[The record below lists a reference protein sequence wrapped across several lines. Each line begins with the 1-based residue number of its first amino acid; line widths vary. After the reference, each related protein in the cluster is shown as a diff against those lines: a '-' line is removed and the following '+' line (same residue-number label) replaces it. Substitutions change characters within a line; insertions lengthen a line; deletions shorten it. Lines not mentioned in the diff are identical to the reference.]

1 MSAHC
6 RAMSPIDPF
15 SPAASDP
22 FYVPDKTSERV
33 YFFAAVVSAGIVIA
47 APFTLR
53 LTLMNA
59 VVEVGLAAA
68 VALSAFARGM
78 GERRRR
84 LNRAE
89 QVEQLRASLLQDD
102 STRN

>member
-1 MSAHC
+1 
-6 RAMSPIDPF
+6 MSPIDPF

-59 VVEVGLAAA
+59 VVEVGLAAL
-68 VALSAFARGM
+68 ALSAFARGM

-89 QVEQLRASLLQDD
+89 QVEQLRASLLEDD